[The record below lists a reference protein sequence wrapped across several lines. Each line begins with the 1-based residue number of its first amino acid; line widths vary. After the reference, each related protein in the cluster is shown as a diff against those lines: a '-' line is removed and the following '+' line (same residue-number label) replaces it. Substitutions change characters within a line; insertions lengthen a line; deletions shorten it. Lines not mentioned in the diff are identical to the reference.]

1 MVARG
6 EVYWADL
13 GPPAGRRPVCVLTRD
28 AAIAVLHSVTCAPIT
43 RTIRGI
49 HSEVEVGPGEGLPE
63 TSVISC
69 DNVLT
74 VPQSV
79 LDPAAVGH
87 LDQIKRAELDQAL
100 RYALDIR
107 F

>member
-13 GPPAGRRPVCVLTRD
+13 GPPAERRPVCVLTRD
-28 AAIAVLHSVTCAPIT
+28 AAIEVLRTVTCTPIT

-49 HSEVEVGPGEGLPE
+49 RSEVEVGPDQGLPE

-74 VPQSV
+74 IPQAD
-79 LDPAAVGH
+79 LDPEAVGR
-87 LDQIKRAELDQAL
+87 LDQIKRAELDRAL

-107 F
+107 Y